1 MSNVIIIGA
10 GAAGMMAGIAAAQKG
25 HAVTILEKN
34 EKAGKKIYITG
45 KGRCNITNA
54 CEVEELFDN
63 VVTNRK
69 FLYSA
74 FYGFTNA
81 DVVAMLN
88 SAGLDTKVE
97 RGSRVFPVSDRAGD
111 VISALVR
118 LLKRLDVKI
127 EYDTTAT
134 ELVTADLKNAEDKE
148 NTSDAEKKD
157 KKAAGKQDK
166 NLCQIQKNDKIC
178 GRIAGVR
185 TASGRLYPADAVVV
199 ATGGISY
206 PTTGST
212 GDGYAFAQKTGHK
225 VTALSPALVPFNV
238 AEEDIKELQGLALKN
253 SGVTI
258 YDGKKKLY
266 EDFGEL
272 LFTHFGVSGPTVLS
286 ASSYVA
292 KKIKEHPL
300 KLVID
305 LKPGLDSEQLDLRI
319 LRDFEEFTNRNF
331 NNSLDKLL
339 PKSLI
344 PVVIR
349 RSGIDEYKKVHE
361 ISREERKRLADTIKN
376 LEFTL
381 TGLRGYNEAIITQG
395 GVSVKDVD
403 PSTMESKKVKGL
415 YFAGEVLDLD
425 AVTGGFNLQIAW
437 STGHLAGASIE

>member
-1 MSNVIIIGA
+1 MGNVIVIGA
-10 GAAGMMAGIAAAQKG
+10 GAAGMMAAIAAAQNG
-25 HAVTILEKN
+25 HQVTVLEKN

-54 CEVEELFDN
+54 CGVEELFDN
-63 VVTNRK
+63 VVSNKK

-74 FYGFTNA
+74 FYGFTND
-81 DVVAMLN
+81 DVVKLFN
-88 SAGLDTKVE
+88 DAGLETKVE
-97 RGSRVFPVSDRAGD
+97 RGNRVFPVSDRAGD

-118 LLKRLDVKI
+118 IMKRLGVKI
-127 EYDTTAT
+127 EYDTTVT
-134 ELVTADLKNAEDKE
+134 EIL
-148 NTSDAEKKD
+148 
-157 KKAAGKQDK
+157 
-166 NLCQIQKNDKIC
+166 
-178 GRIAGVR
+178 IANNN
-185 TASGRLYPADAVVV
+185 ADAVAGERSDNSHVVDCSDMVAGIKCSSGKVYKADSVIV

-212 GDGYAFAQKTGHK
+212 GDGYEFAQKTGHN
-225 VTALSPALVPFNV
+225 VTMLSPALVPFNV
-238 AEEDIKELQGLALKN
+238 SDEDVKELQGLALKN
-253 SGVTI
+253 SGVAI

-305 LKPGLDSEQLDLRI
+305 LKPGLSAEQLDIRV
-319 LRDFEEFTNRNF
+319 LRDFEEFRNKNF
-331 NNSLDKLL
+331 NNALDKLL

-361 ISREERKRLADTIKN
+361 ISREERMRLINTIKN

-395 GVSVKDVD
+395 GVSVKNID

-437 STGHLAGASIE
+437 STGHLAGMSV

>member
-1 MSNVIIIGA
+1 MSNVIVIGA
-10 GAAGMMAGIAAAQKG
+10 GAAGMMAAIAAAGNG
-25 HAVTILEKN
+25 HQVTVLEKN

-54 CEVEELFDN
+54 CDVEELFNN
-63 VVTNRK
+63 VVTNKK

-74 FYGFTNA
+74 FYGFTND

-88 SAGLDTKVE
+88 TAGLATKVE
-97 RGSRVFPVSDRAGD
+97 RGNRVFPVSDRAGD
-111 VISALVR
+111 VIAALVR
-118 LLKRLDVKI
+118 IMKKLGVKL
-127 EYDTTAT
+127 EYDTTVT
-134 ELVTADLKNAEDKE
+134 EIITGTLDKTDDTADVADGGKCGA
-148 NTSDAEKKD
+148 
-157 KKAAGKQDK
+157 AAGA
-166 NLCQIQKNDKIC
+166 
-178 GRIAGVR
+178 IATTVTGVR
-185 TASGRLYPADAVVV
+185 CTSGKVYPADAVIV
-199 ATGGISY
+199 ATGGVSY

-212 GDGYAFAQKTGHK
+212 GDGYEFAQRTGHN

-238 AEEDIKELQGLALKN
+238 AEEDVKELQGLALKN

-292 KKIKEHPL
+292 KKIKDHPL
-300 KLVID
+300 RLVID
-305 LKPGLDSEQLDLRI
+305 LKPGLDTEQLDARV
-319 LRDFEEFTNRNF
+319 LRDFDEFMNKNF
-331 NNSLDKLL
+331 NNALDKLL

-361 ISREERKRLADTIKN
+361 ISREERLRLIGTIKN

-381 TGLRGYNEAIITQG
+381 TGLRGFNEAIITQG
-395 GVSVKDVD
+395 GVSVRDID
-403 PSTMESKKVKGL
+403 PSTMESKKVGGL

-437 STGHLAGASIE
+437 STGHLAGMSV

>member
-1 MSNVIIIGA
+1 MSKVIIIGA
-10 GAAGMMAGIAAAQKG
+10 GAAGMMAAIAAASNG
-25 HAVTILEKN
+25 HDVTILEKN

-54 CEVEELFDN
+54 CDVEELFNN
-63 VVTNRK
+63 VVTNKK

-74 FYGFTNA
+74 FYGFTND

-88 SAGLDTKVE
+88 DAGLETKVE
-97 RGSRVFPVSDRAGD
+97 RGNRVFPVSDRAGD

-118 LLKRLDVKI
+118 IMKKNGVKI
-127 EYDTTAT
+127 EYDTTVAEIIT
-134 ELVTADLKNAEDKE
+134 EHKEISEGDEREVVTGV
-148 NTSDAEKKD
+148 
-157 KKAAGKQDK
+157 KA
-166 NLCQIQKNDKIC
+166 
-178 GRIAGVR
+178 
-185 TASGRLYPADAVVV
+185 ASGRIYPADAVIV

-206 PTTGST
+206 STTGST
-212 GDGYAFAQKTGHK
+212 GDGYGFAERTGHK
-225 VTALSPALVPFNV
+225 VTALSPALVPFTV
-238 AEEDIKELQGLALKN
+238 AEEDVKELQGLALKN

-266 EDFGEL
+266 ENFGEL

-300 KLVID
+300 RLVID
-305 LKPGLDSEQLDLRI
+305 LKPGLDTEQLDARV
-319 LRDFEEFTNRNF
+319 LRDFDEFMNKNF

-344 PVVIR
+344 PVVIK

-361 ISREERKRLADTIKN
+361 ISREERMRLITTIKN
-376 LEFTL
+376 FEFTL
-381 TGLRGYNEAIITQG
+381 TGLRGYNEAIVTQG

-437 STGHLAGASIE
+437 STGHLAGMSV

>member
-1 MSNVIIIGA
+1 MSNVIVIGA
-10 GAAGMMAGIAAAQKG
+10 GAAGMMAAIAAAGNG
-25 HAVTILEKN
+25 HQVTVLEKN

-54 CEVEELFDN
+54 CDVEELFNN
-63 VVTNRK
+63 VVTNKK

-74 FYGFTNA
+74 FYGFTND

-88 SAGLDTKVE
+88 TAGLATKVE

-111 VISALVR
+111 VIAALVR
-118 LLKRLDVKI
+118 IMKKLGVKL
-127 EYDTTAT
+127 EYDTTVT
-134 ELVTADLKNAEDKE
+134 EIITGTVDKTDGAVDAADGGKCGA
-148 NTSDAEKKD
+148 
-157 KKAAGKQDK
+157 AAGA
-166 NLCQIQKNDKIC
+166 
-178 GRIAGVR
+178 IATTVTGVR
-185 TASGRLYPADAVVV
+185 CASGKVYPADAVIV
-199 ATGGISY
+199 ATGGVSY

-212 GDGYAFAQKTGHK
+212 GDGYEFAQRTGHN

-238 AEEDIKELQGLALKN
+238 AEEDVKELQGLALKN

-292 KKIKEHPL
+292 KKIKDHPL
-300 KLVID
+300 RLVID
-305 LKPGLDSEQLDLRI
+305 LKPGLDTEQLDARV
-319 LRDFEEFTNRNF
+319 LRDFDEFMNKNF
-331 NNSLDKLL
+331 NNALDKLL

-361 ISREERKRLADTIKN
+361 ISREERMRLIGTIKN

-381 TGLRGYNEAIITQG
+381 TGLRGFNEAIITQG
-395 GVSVKDVD
+395 GVSVRDVD
-403 PSTMESKKVKGL
+403 PSTMESKKVSGL

-437 STGHLAGASIE
+437 STGHLAGMSV

>member
-1 MSNVIIIGA
+1 MSKVIIIGA
-10 GAAGMMAGIAAAQKG
+10 GAAGMMAAIAAASNG
-25 HAVTILEKN
+25 HDVTILEKN

-54 CEVEELFDN
+54 CDVEELFNN
-63 VVTNRK
+63 VVTNKK

-74 FYGFTNA
+74 FYGFTND

-88 SAGLDTKVE
+88 DAGLETKVE
-97 RGSRVFPVSDRAGD
+97 RGNRVFPVSDRAGD

-118 LLKRLDVKI
+118 IMKKNGVKI
-127 EYDTTAT
+127 EYDTTVAEIIT
-134 ELVTADLKNAEDKE
+134 EHKEISEGDEREVVTGV
-148 NTSDAEKKD
+148 
-157 KKAAGKQDK
+157 KA
-166 NLCQIQKNDKIC
+166 
-178 GRIAGVR
+178 
-185 TASGRLYPADAVVV
+185 ASGRIYPADAVIV

-206 PTTGST
+206 STTGST
-212 GDGYAFAQKTGHK
+212 GDGYGFAERTGHK
-225 VTALSPALVPFNV
+225 VTALSPALVPFTV
-238 AEEDIKELQGLALKN
+238 AEEDVKELQGLALKN

-300 KLVID
+300 RLVID
-305 LKPGLDSEQLDLRI
+305 LKPGLDTEQLDARV
-319 LRDFEEFTNRNF
+319 LRDFDEFMNKNF

-344 PVVIR
+344 PVVIK

-361 ISREERKRLADTIKN
+361 ISREERMRLITTIKN
-376 LEFTL
+376 FEFTL
-381 TGLRGYNEAIITQG
+381 TGLRGYNEAIVTQG

-437 STGHLAGASIE
+437 STGHLAGMSV

>member
-1 MSNVIIIGA
+1 MSNVIVIGA
-10 GAAGMMAGIAAAQKG
+10 GAAGMMAAIAAAGNG
-25 HAVTILEKN
+25 HQVTVLEKN

-54 CEVEELFDN
+54 CDVEELFNN
-63 VVTNRK
+63 VVTNKK

-74 FYGFTNA
+74 FYGFTND

-88 SAGLDTKVE
+88 TAGLATKVE
-97 RGSRVFPVSDRAGD
+97 RGNRVFPVSDRAGD
-111 VISALVR
+111 VIAALVR
-118 LLKRLDVKI
+118 IMKKLGVKL
-127 EYDTTAT
+127 EYDTTVT
-134 ELVTADLKNAEDKE
+134 EIITGTLDKTDDTAD
-148 NTSDAEKKD
+148 
-157 KKAAGKQDK
+157 AADGGK
-166 NLCQIQKNDKIC
+166 C
-178 GRIAGVR
+178 GAVAGAIATTVTGVR
-185 TASGRLYPADAVVV
+185 CASGKVYPADAVIV
-199 ATGGISY
+199 ATGGVSY

-212 GDGYAFAQKTGHK
+212 GDGYEFAQRTGHN

-238 AEEDIKELQGLALKN
+238 AEEDVKELQGLALKN

-292 KKIKEHPL
+292 KKIKDHPL
-300 KLVID
+300 RLVID
-305 LKPGLDSEQLDLRI
+305 LKPGLDTEQLDARVLK
-319 LRDFEEFTNRNF
+319 DFDEFMNKNF
-331 NNSLDKLL
+331 NNALDKLL

-361 ISREERKRLADTIKN
+361 ISREERMRLIGTIKN

-381 TGLRGYNEAIITQG
+381 TGLRGFNEAIITQG
-395 GVSVKDVD
+395 GVSVRDVD
-403 PSTMESKKVKGL
+403 PSTMESKKVSGL

-437 STGHLAGASIE
+437 STGHLAGMSV

>member
-1 MSNVIIIGA
+1 MSKVIIIGA
-10 GAAGMMAGIAAAQKG
+10 GAAGMMAAIAAASNG
-25 HAVTILEKN
+25 HDVTILEKN

-54 CEVEELFDN
+54 CDVEELFNN
-63 VVTNRK
+63 VVTNKK

-74 FYGFTNA
+74 FYGFTND

-88 SAGLDTKVE
+88 DAGLETKVE

-111 VISALVR
+111 VISTLVGIM
-118 LLKRLDVKI
+118 KKKGVKI
-127 EYDTTAT
+127 EYDTTVT
-134 ELVTADLKNAEDKE
+134 ELT
-148 NTSDAEKKD
+148 T
-157 KKAAGKQDK
+157 
-166 NLCQIQKNDKIC
+166 
-178 GRIAGVR
+178 GRYDDMEESTDGREFITGVKC
-185 TASGRLYPADAVVV
+185 ASGKVYPADAVIV

-212 GDGYAFAQKTGHK
+212 GDGYVFAEKTGHT
-225 VTALSPALVPFNV
+225 VTALSPSLVPFTV
-238 AEEDIKELQGLALKN
+238 AEEDVKELQGLALKN

-292 KKIKEHPL
+292 KKIKDHPL
-300 KLVID
+300 RLVID
-305 LKPGLDSEQLDLRI
+305 LKPGLDTEQLDARV
-319 LRDFEEFTNRNF
+319 LRDFEEFMNKNF

-344 PVVIR
+344 PVVIK

-361 ISREERKRLADTIKN
+361 INREERMRLIDTIKN
-376 LEFTL
+376 FEFTL
-381 TGLRGYNEAIITQG
+381 TGLRGYNEAIVTQG

-437 STGHLAGASIE
+437 STGHLAGVSV

>member
-1 MSNVIIIGA
+1 MSNVIVIGA
-10 GAAGMMAGIAAAQKG
+10 GAAGMMAAIAAAGNG
-25 HAVTILEKN
+25 HQVTVLEKN

-54 CEVEELFDN
+54 CDVEELFNN
-63 VVTNRK
+63 VVTNKK

-74 FYGFTNA
+74 FYGFTND

-88 SAGLDTKVE
+88 TAGLATKVE

-111 VISALVR
+111 VIAALVR
-118 LLKRLDVKI
+118 IMKKLGVKL
-127 EYDTTAT
+127 EYDTTVT
-134 ELVTADLKNAEDKE
+134 EIITGSFDKTDGTADAADGGKCGA
-148 NTSDAEKKD
+148 
-157 KKAAGKQDK
+157 AAGA
-166 NLCQIQKNDKIC
+166 
-178 GRIAGVR
+178 IATTVTGVR
-185 TASGRLYPADAVVV
+185 CASGKVYPADAVIV
-199 ATGGISY
+199 ATGGVSY

-212 GDGYAFAQKTGHK
+212 GDGYEFAQRTGHN

-238 AEEDIKELQGLALKN
+238 AEEDVKELQGLALKN

-292 KKIKEHPL
+292 KKIKDHPL
-300 KLVID
+300 RLVID
-305 LKPGLDSEQLDLRI
+305 LKPGLDTEQLDVRV
-319 LRDFEEFTNRNF
+319 LRDFDEFMNKNF
-331 NNSLDKLL
+331 NNALDKLL

-361 ISREERKRLADTIKN
+361 ISREERMRLIGTIKN

-381 TGLRGYNEAIITQG
+381 TGLRGFNEAIITQG
-395 GVSVKDVD
+395 GVSVRDVD
-403 PSTMESKKVKGL
+403 PSTMESKKVSGL

-425 AVTGGFNLQIAW
+425 ALTGGFNLQIAW
-437 STGHLAGASIE
+437 STGHLAGMSV

>member
-1 MSNVIIIGA
+1 MSNVIVIGA
-10 GAAGMMAGIAAAQKG
+10 GAAGMMAAIAAAGNG
-25 HAVTILEKN
+25 HQVTVLEKN
-34 EKAGKKIYITG
+34 EKVGKKIYITG

-54 CEVEELFDN
+54 CDVEELFNN
-63 VVTNRK
+63 VVTNKK

-74 FYGFTNA
+74 FYGFTND

-88 SAGLDTKVE
+88 TAGLATKVE
-97 RGSRVFPVSDRAGD
+97 RGNRVFPVSDRAGD
-111 VISALVR
+111 VIAALVR
-118 LLKRLDVKI
+118 IMKKLGVKL
-127 EYDTTAT
+127 EYDTTVT
-134 ELVTADLKNAEDKE
+134 EIITGTFDKTDDTADAADGGKCGA
-148 NTSDAEKKD
+148 
-157 KKAAGKQDK
+157 AAGA
-166 NLCQIQKNDKIC
+166 
-178 GRIAGVR
+178 IATTVTGVR
-185 TASGRLYPADAVVV
+185 CASGKVYPADAVIV
-199 ATGGISY
+199 ATGGVSY

-212 GDGYAFAQKTGHK
+212 GDGYEFAQRTGHN

-238 AEEDIKELQGLALKN
+238 AEEDVKELQGLALKN

-292 KKIKEHPL
+292 KKIKDHPL
-300 KLVID
+300 RLVID
-305 LKPGLDSEQLDLRI
+305 LKPGLDTEQLDARV
-319 LRDFEEFTNRNF
+319 LRDFDEFMNKNF
-331 NNSLDKLL
+331 NNALDKLL

-361 ISREERKRLADTIKN
+361 ISREERMRLIGTIKN

-381 TGLRGYNEAIITQG
+381 TGLRGFNEAIITQG
-395 GVSVKDVD
+395 GVSVRDVD
-403 PSTMESKKVKGL
+403 PSTMESKKVSGL
-415 YFAGEVLDLD
+415 YFAGEVLDID

-437 STGHLAGASIE
+437 STGHLAGMSV

>member
-1 MSNVIIIGA
+1 MSNVIVIGA
-10 GAAGMMAGIAAAQKG
+10 GAAGMMAAIAAAGNG
-25 HAVTILEKN
+25 HQVTVLEKN

-54 CEVEELFDN
+54 CDVEELFNN
-63 VVTNRK
+63 VVTNKK

-74 FYGFTNA
+74 FYGFTND

-88 SAGLDTKVE
+88 TAGLATKVE

-111 VISALVR
+111 VIAALVR
-118 LLKRLDVKI
+118 IMKKLGVKL
-127 EYDTTAT
+127 EYDTTVT
-134 ELVTADLKNAEDKE
+134 EIITGTLNKTDDTADA
-148 NTSDAEKKD
+148 SDGGKCG
-157 KKAAGKQDK
+157 AASGA
-166 NLCQIQKNDKIC
+166 
-178 GRIAGVR
+178 IASTVTGVR
-185 TASGRLYPADAVVV
+185 CASGKVYPADAVIV
-199 ATGGISY
+199 ATGGVSY

-212 GDGYAFAQKTGHK
+212 GDGYEFAQRTGHN

-238 AEEDIKELQGLALKN
+238 AEEDVKELQGLALKN

-292 KKIKEHPL
+292 KKIKDHPL
-300 KLVID
+300 RLVID
-305 LKPGLDSEQLDLRI
+305 LKPGLDTEQLDARV
-319 LRDFEEFTNRNF
+319 LRDFDEFMNKNF
-331 NNSLDKLL
+331 NNALDKLL

-361 ISREERKRLADTIKN
+361 ISREERMRLIGTIKN

-381 TGLRGYNEAIITQG
+381 TGLRGFNEAIITQG
-395 GVSVKDVD
+395 GVSVRDVD
-403 PSTMESKKVKGL
+403 PSTMESKKVSGL

-437 STGHLAGASIE
+437 STGHLAGMSV

>member
-1 MSNVIIIGA
+1 MSNVIVIGA
-10 GAAGMMAGIAAAQKG
+10 GAAGMMAAIAAAGNG
-25 HAVTILEKN
+25 HQVTVLEKN

-54 CEVEELFDN
+54 CDVEELFNN
-63 VVTNRK
+63 VVTNKK

-74 FYGFTNA
+74 FYGFTND

-88 SAGLDTKVE
+88 TAGLATKVE
-97 RGSRVFPVSDRAGD
+97 RGNRVFPVSDRAGD
-111 VISALVR
+111 VIAALVR
-118 LLKRLDVKI
+118 IMKKLGVKL
-127 EYDTTAT
+127 EYDTMVT
-134 ELVTADLKNAEDKE
+134 EIITGTFDKTDDTADAADSGKCGA
-148 NTSDAEKKD
+148 
-157 KKAAGKQDK
+157 AAGA
-166 NLCQIQKNDKIC
+166 
-178 GRIAGVR
+178 IATTVIGVR
-185 TASGRLYPADAVVV
+185 CASGKVYPADAVIV
-199 ATGGISY
+199 ATGGVSY

-212 GDGYAFAQKTGHK
+212 GDGYEFAQRTGHN

-238 AEEDIKELQGLALKN
+238 AEEDVKELQGLALKN

-292 KKIKEHPL
+292 KKIKDHPL
-300 KLVID
+300 RLVID
-305 LKPGLDSEQLDLRI
+305 LKPGLDTEQLDARV
-319 LRDFEEFTNRNF
+319 LRDFDEFMNKNF
-331 NNSLDKLL
+331 NNALDKLL

-361 ISREERKRLADTIKN
+361 ISREERLRLIGTIKN

-381 TGLRGYNEAIITQG
+381 TGLRGFNEAIITQG
-395 GVSVKDVD
+395 GVSVRDID
-403 PSTMESKKVKGL
+403 PSTMESKKVGGL

-437 STGHLAGASIE
+437 STGHLAGMSV

>member
-1 MSNVIIIGA
+1 MSNVIVIGA
-10 GAAGMMAGIAAAQKG
+10 GAAGMMAAIAAAGNG
-25 HAVTILEKN
+25 HQVTVLEKN

-54 CEVEELFDN
+54 CDVEELFNN
-63 VVTNRK
+63 VVTNKK

-74 FYGFTNA
+74 FYGFTND

-88 SAGLDTKVE
+88 TAGLATKVE
-97 RGSRVFPVSDRAGD
+97 RGNRVFPVSDRAGD
-111 VISALVR
+111 VIAALVR
-118 LLKRLDVKI
+118 IMKKLGVKL
-127 EYDTTAT
+127 EYDTTVT
-134 ELVTADLKNAEDKE
+134 EIITGTLDKTDDTADAADGGKCGA
-148 NTSDAEKKD
+148 
-157 KKAAGKQDK
+157 AAGA
-166 NLCQIQKNDKIC
+166 
-178 GRIAGVR
+178 IATTVTGVR
-185 TASGRLYPADAVVV
+185 CASGKVYPADAVIV
-199 ATGGISY
+199 ATGGVSY

-212 GDGYAFAQKTGHK
+212 GDGYEFAQRTGHN

-238 AEEDIKELQGLALKN
+238 AEEDVKELQGLALKN

-292 KKIKEHPL
+292 KKIKDHPL
-300 KLVID
+300 RLVID
-305 LKPGLDSEQLDLRI
+305 LKPGLDTEQLDARV
-319 LRDFEEFTNRNF
+319 LRDFDEFMNKNF
-331 NNSLDKLL
+331 NNALDKLL

-361 ISREERKRLADTIKN
+361 ISREERMRLIGTIKN

-381 TGLRGYNEAIITQG
+381 TGLRGFNEAIITQG
-395 GVSVKDVD
+395 GVSVRDVD
-403 PSTMESKKVKGL
+403 PSTMESKKVSGL
-415 YFAGEVLDLD
+415 YFAGEVLDID

-437 STGHLAGASIE
+437 STGHLAGMSV

>member
-1 MSNVIIIGA
+1 MSKVIIIGA
-10 GAAGMMAGIAAAQKG
+10 GAAGMMAAIAAASDG
-25 HAVTILEKN
+25 HDVTILEKN

-54 CEVEELFDN
+54 CDVEELFNN
-63 VVTNRK
+63 VVTNKK

-74 FYGFTNA
+74 FYGFTNE

-88 SAGLDTKVE
+88 DAGLETKVE

-111 VISALVR
+111 VISTLVR
-118 LLKRLDVKI
+118 IMKKHGVKI
-127 EYDTTAT
+127 EYDTTVT
-134 ELVTADLKNAEDKE
+134 ELVTDRGD
-148 NTSDAEKKD
+148 DAEAD
-157 KKAAGKQDK
+157 AGKREF
-166 NLCQIQKNDKIC
+166 IT
-178 GRIAGVR
+178 GVKC
-185 TASGRLYPADAVVV
+185 ASGKVYQADAVIV

-212 GDGYAFAQKTGHK
+212 GDGYGFAEKTGHS
-225 VTALSPALVPFNV
+225 VTALSPALVPFTV
-238 AEEDIKELQGLALKN
+238 LEEDVKELQGLALKN

-300 KLVID
+300 RLVID
-305 LKPGLDSEQLDLRI
+305 LKPGLDAEQLDARV
-319 LRDFEEFTNRNF
+319 LRDFEEYMNKNF

-344 PVVIR
+344 PVIIK

-361 ISREERKRLADTIKN
+361 ISREERMRLIDTIKN
-376 LEFTL
+376 FEFTL
-381 TGLRGYNEAIITQG
+381 TGLRGYNEAIVTQG

-437 STGHLAGASIE
+437 STGHLAGASI

>member
-1 MSNVIIIGA
+1 MSNVIVIGA
-10 GAAGMMAGIAAAQKG
+10 GAAGMMAAIAAAGNG
-25 HAVTILEKN
+25 HQVTVLEKN

-54 CEVEELFDN
+54 CDVEELFNN
-63 VVTNRK
+63 VVTNKK

-74 FYGFTNA
+74 FYGFTND

-88 SAGLDTKVE
+88 TAGLATKVE

-111 VISALVR
+111 VIAALVR
-118 LLKRLDVKI
+118 IMKKLGVKL
-127 EYDTTAT
+127 EYDTTVT
-134 ELVTADLKNAEDKE
+134 EIITGTLDKTDDTAAAADGGKCGA
-148 NTSDAEKKD
+148 
-157 KKAAGKQDK
+157 AAG
-166 NLCQIQKNDKIC
+166 
-178 GRIAGVR
+178 AVVSTVTGVR
-185 TASGRLYPADAVVV
+185 CASGKVYPADAVIV
-199 ATGGISY
+199 ATGGVSY

-212 GDGYAFAQKTGHK
+212 GDGYEFAQRTGHN

-238 AEEDIKELQGLALKN
+238 AEEDVKELQGLALKN

-292 KKIKEHPL
+292 KKIKDHPL
-300 KLVID
+300 RLVID
-305 LKPGLDSEQLDLRI
+305 LKPGLDTEQLDARV
-319 LRDFEEFTNRNF
+319 LRDFDEFMNKNF
-331 NNSLDKLL
+331 NNALDKLL

-361 ISREERKRLADTIKN
+361 ISREERMRLIGTIKN

-381 TGLRGYNEAIITQG
+381 TGLRGFNEAIITQG
-395 GVSVKDVD
+395 GVSVRDVD
-403 PSTMESKKVKGL
+403 PSTMESKKVSGL

-437 STGHLAGASIE
+437 STGHLAGMSV

>member
-1 MSNVIIIGA
+1 MSKVIIIGA
-10 GAAGMMAGIAAAQKG
+10 GAAGMMAAIAAASNG
-25 HAVTILEKN
+25 HDVTILEKN

-54 CEVEELFDN
+54 CDVEELFNN
-63 VVTNRK
+63 VVTNKK

-74 FYGFTNA
+74 FYGFTND

-88 SAGLDTKVE
+88 DAGLETKVE
-97 RGSRVFPVSDRAGD
+97 RGNRVFPVSDRAGD

-118 LLKRLDVKI
+118 IMKKNGVKI
-127 EYDTTAT
+127 EYDTTVT
-134 ELVTADLKNAEDKE
+134 EIITEHKEISEGDERDVVTGV
-148 NTSDAEKKD
+148 
-157 KKAAGKQDK
+157 KA
-166 NLCQIQKNDKIC
+166 
-178 GRIAGVR
+178 
-185 TASGRLYPADAVVV
+185 ASGRVYPADAVIV

-212 GDGYAFAQKTGHK
+212 GDGYGFAEKTGHK
-225 VTALSPALVPFNV
+225 VTALSPALVPFTV
-238 AEEDIKELQGLALKN
+238 AEEDVKELQGLALKN

-300 KLVID
+300 RLVID
-305 LKPGLDSEQLDLRI
+305 LKPGLDTEQLDARV
-319 LRDFEEFTNRNF
+319 LRDFDEFMNKNF

-344 PVVIR
+344 PVVIK

-361 ISREERKRLADTIKN
+361 ISREERMRLITTIKN
-376 LEFTL
+376 FEFTL
-381 TGLRGYNEAIITQG
+381 TGLRGYNEAIVTQG

-437 STGHLAGASIE
+437 STGHLAGMSV

>member
-1 MSNVIIIGA
+1 MSKVIIIGA
-10 GAAGMMAGIAAAQKG
+10 GAAGMMAAIAAASNG
-25 HAVTILEKN
+25 HDVTILEKN

-54 CEVEELFDN
+54 CDVEELFNN
-63 VVTNRK
+63 VVTNKK

-74 FYGFTNA
+74 FYGFTND

-88 SAGLDTKVE
+88 DAGLETKVE

-118 LLKRLDVKI
+118 IMKKKGVKI
-127 EYDTTAT
+127 EYDTTVT
-134 ELVTADLKNAEDKE
+134 ELT
-148 NTSDAEKKD
+148 T
-157 KKAAGKQDK
+157 
-166 NLCQIQKNDKIC
+166 
-178 GRIAGVR
+178 GRYDDMEESTDGRKVITGVKC
-185 TASGRLYPADAVVV
+185 ASGKVYPADAVIV

-212 GDGYAFAQKTGHK
+212 GDGYGFAEKTGHT
-225 VTALSPALVPFNV
+225 VTALSPALVPFTV
-238 AEEDIKELQGLALKN
+238 AEEDVKELQGLALKN

-292 KKIKEHPL
+292 KKIKDHPL
-300 KLVID
+300 RLVID
-305 LKPGLDSEQLDLRI
+305 LKPGLDTEQLDARV
-319 LRDFEEFTNRNF
+319 LRDFEEFMNKNF

-344 PVVIR
+344 PVVIK

-361 ISREERKRLADTIKN
+361 ISREERMRLIDTIKN
-376 LEFTL
+376 FEFTL
-381 TGLRGYNEAIITQG
+381 TGLRGYNEAIVTQG

-437 STGHLAGASIE
+437 STGHLAGVSV

>member
-1 MSNVIIIGA
+1 MSNVIVIGA
-10 GAAGMMAGIAAAQKG
+10 GAAGMMAAIAAAGNG
-25 HAVTILEKN
+25 HQVTVLEKN

-54 CEVEELFDN
+54 CDVEELFNN
-63 VVTNRK
+63 VVTNKK

-74 FYGFTNA
+74 FYGFTND

-88 SAGLDTKVE
+88 TAGLATKVE
-97 RGSRVFPVSDRAGD
+97 RGNRVFPVSDRAGD
-111 VISALVR
+111 VIAALVR
-118 LLKRLDVKI
+118 IMKKLGVKL
-127 EYDTTAT
+127 EYDTTVT
-134 ELVTADLKNAEDKE
+134 EIITGTFDKTDDTADAADGGKCGA
-148 NTSDAEKKD
+148 
-157 KKAAGKQDK
+157 AAGV
-166 NLCQIQKNDKIC
+166 
-178 GRIAGVR
+178 IATTVTGVR
-185 TASGRLYPADAVVV
+185 CASGKVYPADAVIV
-199 ATGGISY
+199 ATGGVSY

-212 GDGYAFAQKTGHK
+212 GDGYEFAQRTGHN

-238 AEEDIKELQGLALKN
+238 AEEDVKELQGLALKN

-292 KKIKEHPL
+292 KKIKDHPL
-300 KLVID
+300 RLVID
-305 LKPGLDSEQLDLRI
+305 LKPGLDTEQLDARV
-319 LRDFEEFTNRNF
+319 LRDFDEFMNKNF
-331 NNSLDKLL
+331 NNALDKLL

-361 ISREERKRLADTIKN
+361 ISREERMRLIGTIKN

-381 TGLRGYNEAIITQG
+381 TGLRGFNEAIITQG
-395 GVSVKDVD
+395 GVSVRDVD
-403 PSTMESKKVKGL
+403 PSTMESKKVSGL
-415 YFAGEVLDLD
+415 YFAGEVLDID

-437 STGHLAGASIE
+437 STGHLAGMSV

>member
-1 MSNVIIIGA
+1 MSNVIVIGA
-10 GAAGMMAGIAAAQKG
+10 GAAGMMAAIAAAGNG
-25 HAVTILEKN
+25 HQVTVLEKN

-54 CEVEELFDN
+54 CDVEELFNN
-63 VVTNRK
+63 VVTNKK

-74 FYGFTNA
+74 FYGFTND

-88 SAGLDTKVE
+88 TAGLATKVE
-97 RGSRVFPVSDRAGD
+97 RGNRVFPVSDRAGD
-111 VISALVR
+111 VIAALVR
-118 LLKRLDVKI
+118 IMKKLGVKL
-127 EYDTTAT
+127 EYDTTVT
-134 ELVTADLKNAEDKE
+134 EIITGTLDKTDDTADAADGGKCGA
-148 NTSDAEKKD
+148 
-157 KKAAGKQDK
+157 AAGA
-166 NLCQIQKNDKIC
+166 
-178 GRIAGVR
+178 IATTVTGVR
-185 TASGRLYPADAVVV
+185 CASGKVYPADAVIV
-199 ATGGISY
+199 ATGGVSY

-212 GDGYAFAQKTGHK
+212 GDGYEFAQRTGHN
-225 VTALSPALVPFNV
+225 VTELSPALVPFNV
-238 AEEDIKELQGLALKN
+238 AEEDVKELQGLALKN

-292 KKIKEHPL
+292 KKIKDHPL
-300 KLVID
+300 RLVID
-305 LKPGLDSEQLDLRI
+305 LKPGLDTEQLDARV
-319 LRDFEEFTNRNF
+319 LRDFDEFMNKNF
-331 NNSLDKLL
+331 NNALDKLL

-361 ISREERKRLADTIKN
+361 ISREERMRLIGTIKN

-381 TGLRGYNEAIITQG
+381 TGLRGFNEAIITQG
-395 GVSVKDVD
+395 GVSVRDVD
-403 PSTMESKKVKGL
+403 PSTMESKKVSGL

-437 STGHLAGASIE
+437 STGHLAGMSV

>member
-1 MSNVIIIGA
+1 MSKVIIIGA
-10 GAAGMMAGIAAAQKG
+10 GAAGMMAAIAAASNG
-25 HAVTILEKN
+25 HDVTILEKN
-34 EKAGKKIYITG
+34 GKAGKKIYITG

-54 CEVEELFDN
+54 CDVEELFNN
-63 VVTNRK
+63 VVTNKK

-74 FYGFTNA
+74 FYGFTND

-88 SAGLDTKVE
+88 DAGLETKVE

-118 LLKRLDVKI
+118 IMKKKGVKI
-127 EYDTTAT
+127 EYDTTVT
-134 ELVTADLKNAEDKE
+134 ELT
-148 NTSDAEKKD
+148 T
-157 KKAAGKQDK
+157 
-166 NLCQIQKNDKIC
+166 
-178 GRIAGVR
+178 GRYDDMEESTDGRKVITGVKC
-185 TASGRLYPADAVVV
+185 ASGKVYPADAVIV

-212 GDGYAFAQKTGHK
+212 GDGYGFAEKTGHT
-225 VTALSPALVPFNV
+225 VTALSPALVPFTV
-238 AEEDIKELQGLALKN
+238 AEEDVKELQGLALKN

-292 KKIKEHPL
+292 KKIKDHPL
-300 KLVID
+300 RLVID
-305 LKPGLDSEQLDLRI
+305 LKPGLDTEQLDARV
-319 LRDFEEFTNRNF
+319 LRDFEEFMNKNF

-344 PVVIR
+344 PVVIK

-361 ISREERKRLADTIKN
+361 ISREERMRLIDTIKN
-376 LEFTL
+376 FEFTL
-381 TGLRGYNEAIITQG
+381 TGLRGYNEAIVTQG

-437 STGHLAGASIE
+437 STGHLAGVSV

>member
-1 MSNVIIIGA
+1 MSKVIIIGA
-10 GAAGMMAGIAAAQKG
+10 GAAGMMAAIAASAAG
-25 HAVTILEKN
+25 HDVTILEKN

-54 CEVEELFDN
+54 CDVEELFNN
-63 VVTNRK
+63 VVTNKK

-74 FYGFTNA
+74 FYGFTND

-88 SAGLDTKVE
+88 DAGLETKVE
-97 RGSRVFPVSDRAGD
+97 RGNRVFPVSDRAGD

-118 LLKRLDVKI
+118 IMKKNGVKI
-127 EYDTTAT
+127 EYDTTVT
-134 ELVTADLKNAEDKE
+134 ELITVQDSETDQNTDK
-148 NTSDAEKKD
+148 
-157 KKAAGKQDK
+157 
-166 NLCQIQKNDKIC
+166 QKIT
-178 GRIAGVR
+178 GVKS
-185 TASGRLYPADAVVV
+185 ASGRVYNADSVIV

-212 GDGYAFAQKTGHK
+212 GDGYGFAQKTGHN
-225 VTALSPALVPFNV
+225 VTELSPALVPFTV
-238 AEEDIKELQGLALKN
+238 AEEDVKELQGLALKN

-300 KLVID
+300 RLVID
-305 LKPGLDSEQLDLRI
+305 LKPGLEAEQLDARV
-319 LRDFEEFTNRNF
+319 LRDFEEFKNKNF

-344 PVVIR
+344 PVVIK

-361 ISREERKRLADTIKN
+361 ISREERMRLVDTIKN

-395 GVSVKDVD
+395 GVSVKDID

-437 STGHLAGASIE
+437 STGHLAGASV

>member
-1 MSNVIIIGA
+1 MSKVIIIGA
-10 GAAGMMAGIAAAQKG
+10 GAAGMMAAIAAASDG
-25 HAVTILEKN
+25 HDVTILEKN

-54 CEVEELFDN
+54 CDVEELFNN

-74 FYGFTNA
+74 FYGFTNE

-88 SAGLDTKVE
+88 DAGLETKVE

-111 VISALVR
+111 VISTLVR
-118 LLKRLDVKI
+118 IMKKHGVKI
-127 EYDTTAT
+127 EYDTTVT
-134 ELVTADLKNAEDKE
+134 ELVTDRGD
-148 NTSDAEKKD
+148 DAEAD
-157 KKAAGKQDK
+157 AGKREF
-166 NLCQIQKNDKIC
+166 IT
-178 GRIAGVR
+178 GVKC
-185 TASGRLYPADAVVV
+185 ASGKVYQADAVIV

-212 GDGYAFAQKTGHK
+212 GDGYGFAEKTGHS
-225 VTALSPALVPFNV
+225 VTALSPALVPFTV
-238 AEEDIKELQGLALKN
+238 LEEDVKELQGLALKN

-300 KLVID
+300 RLVID
-305 LKPGLDSEQLDLRI
+305 LKPGLDAEQLDARV
-319 LRDFEEFTNRNF
+319 LRDFEEFMNKNF

-344 PVVIR
+344 PVIIK

-361 ISREERKRLADTIKN
+361 ISREERMRLIDTIKN
-376 LEFTL
+376 FEFTL
-381 TGLRGYNEAIITQG
+381 TGLRGYNEAIVTQG

-437 STGHLAGASIE
+437 STGHLAGASI

>member
-1 MSNVIIIGA
+1 MSNVIVIGA
-10 GAAGMMAGIAAAQKG
+10 GAAGMMAAIAAAGNG
-25 HAVTILEKN
+25 HQVTVLEKN

-54 CEVEELFDN
+54 CDVEELFNN
-63 VVTNRK
+63 VVTNKK

-74 FYGFTNA
+74 FYGFTND
-81 DVVAMLN
+81 DVVTMLN
-88 SAGLDTKVE
+88 TAGLATKVE
-97 RGSRVFPVSDRAGD
+97 RGNRVFPVSDRAGD
-111 VISALVR
+111 VIAALVR
-118 LLKRLDVKI
+118 IMKKLGVKL
-127 EYDTTAT
+127 EYDTTVT
-134 ELVTADLKNAEDKE
+134 EIITGTLDKTDDTADAADGGKCGA
-148 NTSDAEKKD
+148 
-157 KKAAGKQDK
+157 AAGA
-166 NLCQIQKNDKIC
+166 
-178 GRIAGVR
+178 IATTVTGVR
-185 TASGRLYPADAVVV
+185 CASGKVYPADAVIV
-199 ATGGISY
+199 ATGGVSY

-212 GDGYAFAQKTGHK
+212 GDGYEFAQRTGHN

-238 AEEDIKELQGLALKN
+238 AEEDVKELQGLALKN

-292 KKIKEHPL
+292 KKIKDHPL
-300 KLVID
+300 RLVID
-305 LKPGLDSEQLDLRI
+305 LKPGLDTEQLDARV
-319 LRDFEEFTNRNF
+319 LRDFDEFMNKNF
-331 NNSLDKLL
+331 NNALDKLL

-361 ISREERKRLADTIKN
+361 ISREERLRLIGTIKN

-381 TGLRGYNEAIITQG
+381 TGLRGFNEAIITQG
-395 GVSVKDVD
+395 GVSVRDID
-403 PSTMESKKVKGL
+403 PSTMESKKVGGL

-437 STGHLAGASIE
+437 STGHLAGMSV